1 MVEEV
6 DVDVQVPIDELG
18 TEARAEGCRRRV
30 KLSPRLHV
38 ALANK
43 KQDSTS
49 LLLLS
54 LFDHPTRSHGI
65 SRVNMELHHAS
76 SFSDPLNPPTNA
88 LPPADPSLGAI
99 AAAAFNPRLLALYA
113 YPILGLYSLQTVI
126 RKSILADTGRKA
138 NRTAEQIL
146 WASVAVFS
154 LVISGQ
160 Q

>member
-1 MVEEV
+1 MEEV

-43 KQDSTS
+43 DSTS

-65 SRVNMELHHAS
+65 SRVSMELHHAS
-76 SFSDPLNPPTNA
+76 SFS
-88 LPPADPSLGAI
+88 
-99 AAAAFNPRLLALYA
+99 
-113 YPILGLYSLQTVI
+113 
-126 RKSILADTGRKA
+126 
-138 NRTAEQIL
+138 E
-146 WASVAVFS
+146 
-154 LVISGQ
+154 VISGIALQ
-160 Q
+160 EKTPAYAACDQNKLMASHGSSTPVE